1 MDKLTVI
8 NSLFTT
14 LARSEEQLH
23 PDATLLPNF
32 PRGIQL
38 NSHTCGSVSTF
49 IILNYFGKS
58 DNYPKVERQ
67 LGTDEDGT
75 SPSDIK
81 RVFKKY
87 GLKVSTKTNMTIR
100 DLNAAINNGSPVLI
114 SICDD
119 EHYAVVYGYSR
130 THVFVMNSS
139 LDASDDGV
147 GSIKVAVP
155 RKEFLGYWD
164 KWGIVVSR
172 K

>member
-1 MDKLTVI
+1 MIKQTVI
-8 NSLFTT
+8 DTLFTT

-23 PDATLLPNF
+23 PDATFLPNF
-32 PRGIQL
+32 PRCIQL

-67 LGTDEDGT
+67 LGTDKDGT

-87 GLKVSTKTNMTIR
+87 GLKVTTNAEMTIR
-100 DLNAAINNGSPVLI
+100 VLKRAIDNGSPVLI

-130 THVFVMNSS
+130 THIFVMNSS
-139 LDASDDGV
+139 LDASVEGV
-147 GSIKVAVP
+147 GSMKCCISKW
-155 RKEFLGYWD
+155 EFLDFWD
-164 KWGIVVSR
+164 HWGIVVSR
-172 K
+172 